1 MGVGQ
6 MNKKAEIIEI
16 TRSKDS
22 AGFNVEV
29 TNTLASIR
37 CYVEGRHG
45 SERWANLST
54 FSEATELFRFRKIH
68 NLTVTTKMYI
78 VFDNVRYDI
87 LSVEGIHGRGM
98 YIEVLAKRSEP
109 SCG

>member
-16 TRSKDS
+16 IKSKDP
-22 AGFNVEV
+22 AGFSVEV
-29 TNTLASIR
+29 INTLASIR

-45 SERWANLST
+45 NERWANLST
-54 FSEATELFRFRKIH
+54 FSEATDLFRFRKIP
-68 NLTVTTKMYI
+68 NLKVTTKMSI
-78 VFDNVRYDI
+78 VYDNSRYDI
-87 LSVEGIHGRGM
+87 LSVESVHGREM